1 MAMTPDERRAIIGC
15 VFASACILCAPGE
28 FRAGAC
34 LLLATAV
41 LTFRHVVLSRREA
54 KNQPAPSAT
63 APAGPAP
70 PPSATPTVETTDP
83 LGGPSTPAGPG

>member
-15 VFASACILCAPGE
+15 VFASACILFAPGE

-34 LLLATAV
+34 LVFATMV

-54 KNQPAPSAT
+54 QNKPPAPRAPGST
-63 APAGPAP
+63 A
-70 PPSATPTVETTDP
+70 
-83 LGGPSTPAGPG
+83 TPAGPV